1 MSRNPITFTWQLHI
15 VAIFRRKIIIVA
27 FHHVYNMSLKINLND
42 FFYIFFLAMNV
53 WSCKHPNSSRI
64 HGYNPYHYVT
74 VHTGPY
80 VWRYKQKRRT
90 KQKTT

>member
-1 MSRNPITFTWQLHI
+1 MVRNPITFTWQLHI

-27 FHHVYNMSLKINLND
+27 FHHVYNMSLKLTSTISS
-42 FFYIFFLAMNV
+42 ISFLAMNV

-64 HGYNPYHYVT
+64 RGYNPYHYVT

-80 VWRYKQKRRT
+80 VWRYKQREGT